1 MKKSIIVVLLAAMLL
16 TALSA
21 CGKEDAETPTGE
33 SGDATVTQ
41 AETIDPDAIVGD
53 ICTELS
59 YLDGFTFSSSST
71 ELGGYLDDD
80 LIRAYYGDASDVPDF
95 TKVSSYCVYIDES
108 NAKVLTDVGV
118 FILSDASY
126 ADTLMQYLQARIDQ
140 KIASAANYPDIDVD
154 TLEKAVIKKSGDT
167 VYYVVSADVDTI
179 APILKERIG

>member
-1 MKKSIIVVLLAAMLL
+1 M
-16 TALSA
+16 
-21 CGKEDAETPTGE
+21 
-33 SGDATVTQ
+33 
-41 AETIDPDAIVGD
+41 
-53 ICTELS
+53 
-59 YLDGFTFSSSST
+59 
-71 ELGGYLDDD
+71 
-80 LIRAYYGDASDVPDF
+80 IRAYYGDASDVPDF